1 MPLTILIADQEP
13 IARYGTMHWLKKM
26 FGNATIHI
34 AEDFATLN
42 KILHKNQVDLLLYD
56 LRMSDFNSYE
66 TIKRIRQTRKGIRII
81 VFSWQPEEL
90 YATRFLK
97 AGVYSYLSKSCEFEK
112 FQATV
117 LAVCSGKKHKPYKAT
132 YSNNGTISKLSNR
145 ELEICKLLSKGN
157 NLISIS
163 KQLCIHESSVSTYR
177 SRIYRKLG
185 IKSIIELI
193 GLVEKAIPGWQ
204 QVQCGD

>member
-1 MPLTILIADQEP
+1 MSLTILIADQEP
-13 IARYGTMHWLKKM
+13 ISRYGTMHWLKKM

-56 LRMSDFNSYE
+56 LRMSDLNSYE
-66 TIKRIRQTRKGIRII
+66 TIGRIRQTRKGVRII

-97 AGVYSYLSKSCEFEK
+97 AGVHSYLSKSCEFEK

-117 LAVCSGKKHKPYKAT
+117 LAVCSGKKHTPGKAKAT
-132 YSNNGTISKLSNR
+132 DSNNGIMSKLSNR
-145 ELEICKLLSKGN
+145 ELEICKLLSRGN

-163 KQLCIHESSVSTYR
+163 KQLSIHESSVSTYR
-177 SRIYRKLG
+177 SRIYKKLG
-185 IKSIIELI
+185 IKSIIELV

-204 QVQCGD
+204 QVQ